1 MPETSMDVAALRAH
15 NQDRIRE
22 LFTHL
27 FEWAS
32 AGDMDRIRD
41 YYTDDTVLLMPQ
53 MDVRSQG
60 IDNILSGVE
69 SVPRNFSRW
78 SHGTFTFHDML
89 DPDEV
94 IWEAD
99 ADAVFRHSGE
109 PYNQRYVLFCRMREG
124 RIAEYTEYVDTRE
137 LSKFPPQEQ

>member
-1 MPETSMDVAALRAH
+1 MPDTSLDPNARRAY

-27 FEWAS
+27 FEWAT
-32 AGDMDRIRD
+32 AGDMDRIRG
-41 YYTDDTVLLMPQ
+41 YYTEDTVLQMPQ
-53 MDVRSQG
+53 MGATSQG
-60 IDNILSGVE
+60 IENILLGVQ
-69 SVPRNFSRW
+69 SVPKNFSRW

-94 IWEAD
+94 VWEAD

-109 PYNQRYVLFCRMREG
+109 TYDQRYVLFCRMREG

-137 LSKFPPQEQ
+137 LSKFPPQE